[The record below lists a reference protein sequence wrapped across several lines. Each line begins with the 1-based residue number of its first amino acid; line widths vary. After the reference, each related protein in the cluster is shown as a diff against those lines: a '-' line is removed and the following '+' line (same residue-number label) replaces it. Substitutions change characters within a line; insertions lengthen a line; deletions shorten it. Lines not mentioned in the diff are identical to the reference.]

1 MKKKVVNPNPIIS
14 GRPDSLTDIL
24 KQLLFQYEPQSVSE
38 MLPQA
43 RLRLGGKTSPNR
55 LEKNVL
61 RCLQKNSSFYEQ
73 SRGLWALDLNGNPA
87 NATAYQ
93 VLKEIGS
100 PMTLAEINAALTGRG
115 QAIGG
120 ERQLVYDGRFLRL
133 KGGKWMPVAW
143 RLKHAVSE
151 REIDRV
157 ASALRRSSV
166 PLALAELAAEVLEVP
181 LEESDLPACLEG
193 DPRFVWVGG
202 DFWFLKESLPPL
214 RDLDLAVEDPW
225 DFLRQPEEA
234 ALQGAELMLTFQ
246 DNDPNRRVYILSS
259 MDLARGI
266 LRVNR
271 RLEKFF
277 GSLPPIAW
285 LQFYTPTGP
294 VDAWYWQEEKLISGL
309 REWFE
314 RCQLAPGSKLEVRKV
329 ADLAQTYEMVH
340 TGEREAEVY
349 AEAER
354 VRELERWQ
362 AEDNAATWP
371 GEVFL
376 ARILERFPEGL
387 GEQEIVRIVENLD
400 PARSGEVGEILRK
413 FPFFEEVAGQTW
425 CFNSR
430 TKEAWDRWQEE
441 IHTVREEVA
450 AALEETRLLM
460 DEKDSLLSELEQLR
474 LQEQNWGFLQARVQ
488 QLAAE
493 NQQLRAEMEKLHRR
507 KEQLRAELQRAEEE
521 ASALQAEK
529 EALSSRAGQLE
540 SRVLQLQGSFNN
552 ALSKSQAEYAGL
564 KEKLKET
571 EKRLQSSL
579 AANQDLQQMIA
590 DLQEE
595 RLELRR
601 RLSPWPVKLAIF
613 CCRLLG
619 YNRQYH
625 LEGRVRPYVENRGG
639 R

>member
-1 MKKKVVNPNPIIS
+1 MKKKSLNPNPIIS

-38 MLPQA
+38 MLPQV
-43 RLRLGGKTSPNR
+43 RSRLGGKMSPNK
-55 LEKNVL
+55 LEKNIL
-61 RCLQKNSSFYEQ
+61 RCLQKNPSFYEQ
-73 SRGLWALDLNGNPA
+73 SRGLWALDLNGNQA
-87 NATAYQ
+87 NNHAYQ
-93 VLKEIGS
+93 LLKESGS
-100 PMTLAEINAALTGRG
+100 PMTLAEINAALSVRG

-133 KGGKWMPVAW
+133 KGGKWMPVTW

-151 REIDRV
+151 REIDKI
-157 ASALRRSSV
+157 ASTIRRAGV
-166 PLALAELAAEVLEVP
+166 PLTLAELAEEVLEVP
-181 LEESDLPACLEG
+181 VEETDLQACLER
-193 DPRFVWVGG
+193 DPRFIWVGG
-202 DFWFLKESLPPL
+202 DFWFLKESLPAMRELVAP
-214 RDLDLAVEDPW
+214 DTW
-225 DFLRQPEEA
+225 DFLRQPEDA

-246 DNDPNRRVYILSS
+246 DNDPNKRTYILSS
-259 MDLARGI
+259 TDLARGV

-277 GSLPPIAW
+277 DALPPVAW
-285 LQFYTPTGP
+285 LQFYTPAGP

-309 REWFE
+309 KEWFE
-314 RCQLAPGSKLEVRKV
+314 RCQLVPGSKLEIRKV
-329 ADLAQTYEMVH
+329 ADLAQTYEMVS

-354 VRELERWQ
+354 VRELARWHG
-362 AEDNAATWP
+362 EEEVAAWP
-371 GEVFL
+371 GEVLL

-387 GEQEIVRIVENLD
+387 AEQDIVRIVENLD

-413 FPFFEEVAGQTW
+413 FPFFDEVAGQTW
-425 CFNSR
+425 CFNRR
-430 TKEAWDRWQEE
+430 TKEAYDRWQEE
-441 IHTVREEVA
+441 IRAVREEVA

-460 DEKDSLLSELEQLR
+460 DEKDNLLSELEQLR

-521 ASALQAEK
+521 IATLQAEK
-529 EALSSRAGQLE
+529 EAISSRAGQLE

-552 ALSKSQAEYAGL
+552 ALSKSQAEYTAL

-571 EKRLQSSL
+571 EKRLQSAL

-601 RLSPWPVKLAIF
+601 KLSPWPVKLAVF
-613 CCRLLG
+613 CSRLLG
-619 YNRQYH
+619 YNRQYR
-625 LEGRVRPYVENRGG
+625 LDGRVRPYAENRWQ